1 MKSIDDSIQEFL
13 AKVCLQM
20 HCGTFK
26 CFEMHGIS
34 SYQQNVK
41 KTEGKY
47 YYRLIRMKE
56 MKR

>member
-1 MKSIDDSIQEFL
+1 
-13 AKVCLQM
+13 M

-34 SYQQNVK
+34 SSQQSVK

-47 YYRLIRMKE
+47 FYRLIRMKE
-56 MKR
+56 MKGETAGSPNKKGEQDKD